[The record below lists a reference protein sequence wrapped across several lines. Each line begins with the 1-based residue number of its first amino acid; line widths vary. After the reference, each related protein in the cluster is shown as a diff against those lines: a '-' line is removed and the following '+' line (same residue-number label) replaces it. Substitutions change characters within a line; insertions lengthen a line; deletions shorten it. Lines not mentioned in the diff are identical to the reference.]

1 MGKKPKK
8 RTKKAGR
15 PAAAPETSKARPGW
29 ERPAL
34 VAVMTLLF
42 VGLPLLPHHPLSFL
56 PAVLYWPLYL
66 GAVAGW
72 WLHLVKERDWFSPPE
87 KLVPRITESAGLI
100 LAFGAFGLLK
110 LVGFHP
116 SGTDEN
122 IYYYMAARMAD
133 GAIPYRDFFFSH
145 PPVHL
150 LVPTVVFGVLG
161 FSVTVAN
168 AIPVLA
174 QALAGL
180 FLYLT
185 IRPSSRVLAFV
196 ALVLHFTTYQ
206 VLMGST
212 DMNGENLMTAFLMA
226 ALLAAVRGRLLTSG
240 VLAGLGL
247 GCGLYG
253 LAGVLALAVAA
264 AFTSRKAIAR
274 YSLGFA
280 AGFGGV
286 MIPFAIL
293 GGAGFVEGVFSY
305 HLAKPVKGG
314 DRVPLFGSANP
325 FAVLNAFFN
334 NLSAYL
340 SSKGFGKSLY
350 FHAPG
355 YLAAMLAVALMG
367 GKALMKWWKPTTGT
381 DAESKD
387 TWYGSLTPRDL
398 LSGTPEGM
406 VKVTVLAAGL
416 FLLEYSALNEFYD
429 FYAVPM
435 LSLLSVPAAYTLY
448 RVYLGVRDARKPTGL
463 AIPVVLLV
471 LFALHGTWAG
481 HLNRS
486 LWPQEIKN
494 TGKVVEYDWREPW
507 VMPAL
512 SSLSRTLFFE
522 DRRVKGEVT
531 PYYRHF
537 VWNKRLTFSTV
548 DEIANHIRAHSSADE
563 TITGASTIAPL
574 VALRAD
580 RRMAAD
586 EADTNSKRFKS
597 GVLTEREFFEAIC
610 SDNVR
615 YIVSAPRSKFT
626 TKFMQAHPFIRQNF
640 TRERE
645 FVDRQLN
652 HFRGFSIVLY
662 RRIDR
667 DGLPQGRVC
676 EPQ

>member
-1 MGKKPKK
+1 MGKKSK
-8 RTKKAGR
+8 RRENKAAR
-15 PAAAPETSKARPGW
+15 PPSPAVPPGW

-42 VGLPLLPHHPLSFL
+42 LALPLLPWHPLFFL

-66 GAVAGW
+66 GAIAGW
-72 WLHLVKERDWFSPPE
+72 WLHLVRDRGWFSPPE
-87 KLVPRITESAGLI
+87 EVIGRVMESAGLI
-100 LAFGAFGLLK
+100 LAFGAFLLLK

-150 LVPTVVFGVLG
+150 LVPTTVFGVLG
-161 FSVTVAN
+161 FSVGVAN
-168 AIPVLA
+168 AIPVVA

-185 IRPSSRVLAFV
+185 IRPSSKVLAFV
-196 ALVLHFTTYQ
+196 VLVLHFTTYQ

-226 ALLAAVRGRLLTSG
+226 ALFAAVRGRFFASG
-240 VLAGLGL
+240 LLAGLAL

-253 LAGVLALAVAA
+253 LAGVLALAIAA
-264 AFTSRKAIAR
+264 AFHTKKSVAR

-286 MIPFAIL
+286 MIPFVIL
-293 GGAGFVEGVFSY
+293 GGSGFVEGVFSY
-305 HLAKPVKGG
+305 HMAKPVKGG

-355 YLAAMLAVALMG
+355 YLAALLAMALIL
-367 GKALMKWWKPTTGT
+367 GKALVNWWRP
-381 DAESKD
+381 DAGSRKEGAEP
-387 TWYGSLTPRDL
+387 WYRSLTPRDL
-398 LSGTPEGM
+398 LSGTPEGT
-406 VKVTVLAAGL
+406 VKIAVLVAVL

-448 RVYLGVRDARKPTGL
+448 RMYLDVREARSPKGL
-463 AIPVVLLV
+463 AVPVTVAV
-471 LFALHGTWAG
+471 LFALHGAWAA

-486 LWPQEIKN
+486 LWPQEISD

-507 VMPAL
+507 VLPAL
-512 SSLSRTLFFE
+512 SALSRHLFFV
-522 DRRVKGEVT
+522 DKRVKGDVT

-537 VWNKRLTFSTV
+537 VWNKRLTFSTL
-548 DEIANHIRAHSSADE
+548 DDIADHIRANSTADE

-597 GVLTEREFFEAIC
+597 GVLTEKEFFEAIC

-626 TKFMQAHPFIRQNF
+626 RRFMQANPFIGRYF

-645 FVDRQLN
+645 FVDHQLN
-652 HFRGFSIVLY
+652 HFRDYHIALY
-662 RRIDR
+662 RRVDVN
-667 DGLPQGRVC
+667 GLPAGRVC